1 MRGIVLP
8 SSDGDTLNIGIVG
21 EFRISVLTSFVNAYQ
36 HKKGQYNK
44 YVIDLSECD
53 QADNAAIDMLL
64 DMQEYLD
71 VDKDALWIKDCEPYV
86 LNIIEQADI
95 QKMFTI
101 DLIS

>member
-1 MRGIVLP
+1 MSGIVLP

-21 EFRISVLTSFVNAYQ
+21 EFSASVLASFVNAYQ
-36 HKKGQYNK
+36 HKKGLYDK

-64 DMQEYLD
+64 EMQDYLD
-71 VDKDALWIKDCEPYV
+71 ADKEALWIKDCEPYV
-86 LNIIEQADI
+86 QNIIEQADI